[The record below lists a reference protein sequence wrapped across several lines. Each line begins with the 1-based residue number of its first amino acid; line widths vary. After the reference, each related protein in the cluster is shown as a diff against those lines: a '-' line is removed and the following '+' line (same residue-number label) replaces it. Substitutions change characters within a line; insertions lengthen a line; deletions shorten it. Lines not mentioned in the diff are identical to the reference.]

1 MLSLKLNLFQIDF
14 KFVFC
19 QHLHFEI
26 QILLGIGYQNDF
38 IRIEGYII
46 LMTLFFSKIKFWP
59 LKTDWKL
66 CWCQVWNK
74 LDFLKS
80 GFFTL
85 LLFSGI
91 ARGIAVDEDTL
102 IGDTIQYRKNYA
114 SRRLS
119 RSVLHVLART
129 MDTEIQPP
137 NHIGYCKVAILSY
150 AVSPNFTPKSHKNLV
165 MMLIDHETVGSVGT
179 QHISTPVDFYLPSIK
194 YLPLHFQMKEI

>member
-1 MLSLKLNLFQIDF
+1 M
-14 KFVFC
+14 
-19 QHLHFEI
+19 
-26 QILLGIGYQNDF
+26 ILLELKDISFWWRYFFQKSNFGHWKQ
-38 IRIEGYII
+38 IENCADA
-46 LMTLFFSKIKFWP
+46 S
-59 LKTDWKL
+59 
-66 CWCQVWNK
+66 QVWNK
-74 LDFLKS
+74 VDFLKS

-150 AVSPNFTPKSHKNLV
+150 AVSPNFTPKSHKDLV